1 MMTIN
6 SRFLGTEGLTQTS
19 ANHIANIA
27 KEMYEALEA
36 RMESLRLVS
45 RDYTV
50 ASTEKT
56 YRVEN
61 ESSREELTSLEASI
75 KEVAALKG
83 LIAWLREGI
92 KEKAELA
99 SEKAE
104 GEYIRDLIKAGR
116 KDLEDPSRDLVCSFD
131 TVLREQ
137 SPDVMARYFTL
148 EAKCATLG
156 KLIHPDGCFALKR
169 KAFFESVKNPTT
181 VSGRGR
187 DAEISTLSSSF
198 TAEEVDAEFFAL
210 QKTYRSLQAELNKL
224 KADLDAKVADRKG
237 AFIKE
242 YLHREKE
249 SRAARE
255 EAILEYSR
263 EVKAL
268 KIILPQSLR
277 DIYEK
282 VNAVASA
289 K

>member
-1 MMTIN
+1 MEFK
-6 SRFLGTEGLTQTS
+6 SRFLGSDGLTQTS

-45 RDYTV
+45 RDYTI

-56 YRVEN
+56 YRVDN
-61 ESSREELTSLEASI
+61 ESPKEELTSLADSI
-75 KEVAALKG
+75 KEVSALKS

-92 KEKAELA
+92 KAKTEIASQEAEN
-99 SEKAE
+99 K
-104 GEYIRDLIKAGR
+104 YIDDLIKAGR
-116 KDLEDPSRDLVCSFD
+116 KDLESPVFD
-131 TVLREQ
+131 DNCTFDAVLQEQ
-137 SPDVMARYFTL
+137 GPDVMAKYFTL
-148 EAKCATLG
+148 EARCATLG
-156 KLIHPDGCFALKR
+156 KLIHPAGGFALKR
-169 KAFFESVKNPTT
+169 KAFFDAVKNPTT
-181 VSGRGR
+181 ISGKGR

-224 KADLDAKVADRKG
+224 KAEVDAKVDEKRR
-237 AFIKE
+237 AFLEEYKLRVKE
-242 YLHREKE
+242 VQ
-249 SRAARE
+249 AARE
-255 EAILEYSR
+255 EAVLERSR

-277 DIYEK
+277 DIFDK